1 MKYERDRTWAE
12 VSLDHLASNFQKLSE
27 WTGPACDVLCVVK
40 GNAYGHGAIEVSR
53 ELERV
58 GCRILGVATLEE
70 AMELR
75 EAGIRLPVLLLGPI
89 PPSHTAL
96 AMENNLIL
104 PLIDEAYAREVS
116 AAAVSAGRTLRAHLK
131 IDTGMSR
138 YGLPVSKDMDGYI
151 AEALRI
157 VQLPN
162 MQVSGVFTHF
172 AAAGDPYEDDFTRR
186 QMGLFRIFSER
197 MEAAGV
203 KLIRH
208 CANSPATIR
217 FPQAHYDMIRTG
229 TLLYGFNPF
238 GRLEL
243 EPVMELKT
251 RITQIK
257 HLAPGDTVGYG
268 RLFTCRRPTDI
279 AIVPFG
285 FVDGIHRS
293 ASNKAYMLVNGK
305 PAKIVGKICMDLCFL
320 DVTGIEDVA
329 VGQIV
334 TVFGWDHG
342 VYQSAY
348 ALTDAYPG
356 SAPELTAVLGTRVPR
371 FYLRN
376 QEVVACDQK
385 E

>member
-12 VSLDHLASNFQKLSE
+12 VSLDHLASNFQKLSA

-53 ELERV
+53 ELERI
-58 GCRILGVATLEE
+58 GCKILGVATIEE
-70 AMELR
+70 GMELR
-75 EAGIRLPVLLLGPI
+75 EAGVQLPVLILGPI
-89 PPSHTAL
+89 TPVHTAL
-96 AMENNLIL
+96 AIEQNFIV
-104 PLIDEAYAREVS
+104 PLIDETYAKQVS
-116 AAAVSAGRTLRAHLK
+116 AAAVATGKTIEAHLK
-131 IDTGMSR
+131 IDTGMCR
-138 YGLPVSKDMDGYI
+138 YGLSVGKDMDGCV

-157 VQLPN
+157 AKLPN
-162 MQVSGVFTHF
+162 IRVTGVFTHF
-172 AAAGDPYEDDFTRR
+172 SVAGDPYQDDFTHG
-186 QMGLFRIFSER
+186 QMELFRTFSER
-197 MEAAGV
+197 MEAAGL

-217 FPQAHYDMIRTG
+217 FPEVHYDMVRTG

-238 GRLEL
+238 GGLEL

-257 HLAPGDTVGYG
+257 HLGPGDTVGYG

-320 DVTGIEDVA
+320 DITDIQDVS

-342 VYQSAY
+342 MYQSAY
-348 ALTDAYPG
+348 ALTDTYPG

-376 QEVVACDQK
+376 QEIVSCDQK

>member
-12 VSLDHLASNFQKLSE
+12 VSLDHLASNFRKLSE
-27 WTGPACDVLCVVK
+27 WTGPSCDVLCVVK
-40 GNAYGHGAIEVSR
+40 GNAYGHGAVEVSR

-58 GCRILGVATLEE
+58 GCKILGVATIEE
-70 AMELR
+70 AVELR
-75 EAGIRLPVLLLGPI
+75 EAGVKLPVLLLGPI
-89 PPSHTAL
+89 TPVHTAL
-96 AMENNLIL
+96 AIEQNFII
-104 PLIDEAYAREVS
+104 PLINETYAKQIS
-116 AAAVSAGRTLRAHLK
+116 DAAVAAGKVIEAHLK
-131 IDTGMSR
+131 IDTGMCR
-138 YGLPVSKDMDGYI
+138 YGLSVDKDMDGCVE
-151 AEALRI
+151 EALRM
-157 VQLPN
+157 VKLPN
-162 MQVSGVFTHF
+162 IRVTGVFTHF
-172 AAAGDPYEDDFTRR
+172 AVAGDPYEDNFTHR
-186 QMGLFRIFSER
+186 QMDLFRTFWER
-197 MEAAGV
+197 MDAAGV

-217 FPQAHYDMIRTG
+217 FPEVHYEMIRTG

-238 GRLEL
+238 GGLEL

-257 HLAPGDTVGYG
+257 HLNPGDTVGYG
-268 RLFTCRRPTDI
+268 RLFTCRRPTVI

-285 FVDGIHRS
+285 FVDGIHRA

-320 DVTGIEDVA
+320 DVTDIEDVT
-329 VGQIV
+329 VGQVV

-342 VYQSAY
+342 MYQSAY
-348 ALTDAYPG
+348 ALTDTYPG

-376 QEVVACDQK
+376 NEIVASDQK

>member
-1 MKYERDRTWAE
+1 MLFR
-12 VSLDHLASNFQKLSE
+12 S
-27 WTGPACDVLCVVK
+27 
-40 GNAYGHGAIEVSR
+40 
-53 ELERV
+53 
-58 GCRILGVATLEE
+58 
-70 AMELR
+70 
-75 EAGIRLPVLLLGPI
+75 
-89 PPSHTAL
+89 
-96 AMENNLIL
+96 
-104 PLIDEAYAREVS
+104 
-116 AAAVSAGRTLRAHLK
+116 VSAGRTLRAHLK

-138 YGLPVSKDMDGYI
+138 YGLPVSKDMDGCI

>member
-1 MKYERDRTWAE
+1 MKYERDRAWAE
-12 VSLDHLASNFQKLSE
+12 VSLDHLASNFQKLCE

-40 GNAYGHGAIEVSR
+40 GNAYGHGAVEVSR

-58 GCRILGVATLEE
+58 GCKMLGVATIEE
-70 AMELR
+70 GMELR
-75 EAGIRLPVLLLGPI
+75 EAGIQVPVLILGPI
-89 PPSHTAL
+89 TPVHTAL
-96 AMENNLIL
+96 AIEQNFII
-104 PLIDEAYAREVS
+104 PLIDETYAKQVS
-116 AAAVSAGRTLRAHLK
+116 AAAAAAGKTIEAHLK

-138 YGLPVSKDMDGYI
+138 YGLSVSKDMDGCV
-151 AEALRI
+151 AEALRMAN
-157 VQLPN
+157 LPN
-162 MQVSGVFTHF
+162 IRVTGVFTHF
-172 AAAGDPYEDDFTRR
+172 AVAGDPYEDAFTHG
-186 QMGLFRIFSER
+186 QMELFRIFSER
-197 MEAAGV
+197 MEAAGL
-203 KLIRH
+203 KLVRH
-208 CANSPATIR
+208 CANSPTTLR
-217 FPQAHYDMIRTG
+217 FPEAHYDMIRTG

-257 HLAPGDTVGYG
+257 HLDPGDTVGYG

-320 DVTGIEDVA
+320 DVTEIQDVS
-329 VGQIV
+329 VGQTV

-342 VYQSAY
+342 MYQSAY

-356 SAPELTAVLGTRVPR
+356 SAPELTAVLGNRIPR

-376 QEVVACDQK
+376 QKIVACDQK
-385 E
+385 G

>member
-1 MKYERDRTWAE
+1 MKYERDRAWAE
-12 VSLDHLASNFQKLSE
+12 VSLDHLASNFQKLCE

-40 GNAYGHGAIEVSR
+40 GNAYGHGAVEVSR
-53 ELERV
+53 ELERI
-58 GCRILGVATLEE
+58 GCKMLGVATIEE
-70 AMELR
+70 GMELR
-75 EAGIRLPVLLLGPI
+75 EAGIQVPVLILGPI
-89 PPSHTAL
+89 TPVHTAL
-96 AMENNLIL
+96 AIEQNFII
-104 PLIDEAYAREVS
+104 PLIDETYAKQVS
-116 AAAVSAGRTLRAHLK
+116 AAAAAAGKTIEAHLK

-138 YGLPVSKDMDGYI
+138 YGLSVSKDMDGCV
-151 AEALRI
+151 AEALRMAK
-157 VQLPN
+157 LPN
-162 MQVSGVFTHF
+162 IRVTGVFTHF
-172 AAAGDPYEDDFTRR
+172 AVAGDPYEDAFTHG
-186 QMGLFRIFSER
+186 QMELFRIFSER
-197 MEAAGV
+197 MEAAGL
-203 KLIRH
+203 KLVRH
-208 CANSPATIR
+208 CANSPTTLR
-217 FPQAHYDMIRTG
+217 FPEAHYDMIRTG

-257 HLAPGDTVGYG
+257 HLDPGDTVGYG

-320 DVTGIEDVA
+320 DVTDIQDVS
-329 VGQIV
+329 VGQTV

-342 VYQSAY
+342 MYQSAY

-356 SAPELTAVLGTRVPR
+356 SAPELTAVLGNRIPR

-376 QEVVACDQK
+376 QKIVACDQK
-385 E
+385 G